1 MLRFF
6 RINDPYRLVFIF
18 LILITVRL
26 AQQYLIQDTS
36 YYELKWILLGEW
48 LGKGYMMYSQT
59 FDYTGPLAAMTYK
72 FINMIFG
79 RTQLVFW
86 IISSLLIILQAS
98 IFNSLLLKNKVYA
111 ENSYLPA
118 FFYTILIISIPDFM
132 TLSPQLMSLTF
143 ILLTLRNVFRRIDN
157 QVTDELFL
165 SSGIFIGLAA
175 MIYLPACVFFLV
187 FLFSLVLFTT
197 AIARRLLLYFFGFL
211 LIFSLF
217 LVYYYLFGIHG
228 LFVERFIIDGLFAS
242 TVRFVSLKDLLFIS
256 APLAFVFLIAVFKTV
271 KSARLTNFQQKV
283 QQVIWILL
291 LGGIATFFLSNEKS
305 GLELLFTVPVVAYFL
320 THYFILLKK
329 QISVFIIP
337 GAVIFSLLFYS
348 GYTYQNLPKSLII
361 EEPDLIGGKVL
372 VLGEKLELYAKLEM
386 ITPCF
391 NEYISGKALKGINYY
406 EEAIILYDIL
416 QRSDPDII
424 IDELK
429 VMPKLIFRFP
439 YLEETYSKV
448 SSNDYRRINN

>member
-1 MLRFF
+1 M
-6 RINDPYRLVFIF
+6 
-18 LILITVRL
+18 
-26 AQQYLIQDTS
+26 AQRYLIQDTS

-48 LGKGYMMYSQT
+48 LGGGHMMYSQT

-72 FINMIFG
+72 LIHMIFG
-79 RTQLVFW
+79 RTQFFFW
-86 IISSLLIILQAS
+86 VISSLLIIIQAS
-98 IFNSLLLKNKVYA
+98 IFNSLLLKNKVYS

-118 FFYTILIISIPDFM
+118 FLYTLLIISIPDFM

-165 SSGIFIGLAA
+165 SSGIFIGLAV

-197 AIARRLLLYFFGFL
+197 AIARRLFLYFFGFL
-211 LIFSLF
+211 LVLSLF
-217 LVYYYLFGIHG
+217 FVYYYLFGVHI
-228 LFVERFIIDGLFAS
+228 LFVERFIVDGFFAS
-242 TVRFVSLKDLLFIS
+242 TLKFAPLKDLFVIS

-271 KSARLTNFQQKV
+271 KSAKLTNFQQKV

-305 GLELLFTVPVVAYFL
+305 GLELLFTVPVIAYFL

-329 QISVFIIP
+329 QVFVFIMP
-337 GAVIFSLLFYS
+337 GAVIFGLLFYS
-348 GYTYQNLPKSLII
+348 GYTYQNIPKSLII
-361 EEPDLIGGKVL
+361 KEQDPIEGKVL

-391 NEYISGKALKGINYY
+391 NEYISRKALEGIDYY
-406 EEAIILYDIL
+406 EKAVILYDIL
-416 QRSDPDII
+416 QQADPDII
-424 IDELK
+424 IDELNA
-429 VMPKLIFRFP
+429 MPKLMFRFP

-448 SSNDYRRINN
+448 SSSDYRKINN